1 MNLYCSRGKSKF
13 RQVGSESD
21 PRVEGCNG
29 NLQGPYAKKRDKQEQ
44 KKETK
49 YPLIHV

>member
-29 NLQGPYAKKRDKQEQ
+29 NLQGPYAEKGISKSKRKRQN
-44 KKETK
+44 
-49 YPLIHV
+49 IH